1 MDKGRKVQ
9 SIRSAGNTGR
19 RQCVAAYVVF
29 WLLLSSCLAKDDT
42 SDYRRVIDLNLDGS
56 TARI

>member
-9 SIRSAGNTGR
+9 SIRSVVATGR

-29 WLLLSSCLAKDDT
+29 WLLLSSCMAKDDAN
-42 SDYRRVIDLNLDGS
+42 DY
-56 TARI
+56 